1 MVHSAYDAVEL
12 VSGVPGRIE
21 AVASHAGKLLV
32 AASDCSLRIYSPP
45 APADGEIRRD
55 GPYALERQEQ
65 RLWRRAPSAM
75 EASATRDLLLSLSD
89 WVALHRLPGLETV
102 AVVSK
107 TKGAN
112 VFAWDDR
119 RGLLAAGR
127 QKRLTIFRLD
137 GENSVDCFCYT
148 LEFYFVC
155 HWFWPFDRLG
165 SR

>member
-1 MVHSAYDAVEL
+1 
-12 VSGVPGRIE
+12 
-21 AVASHAGKLLV
+21 
-32 AASDCSLRIYSPP
+32 
-45 APADGEIRRD
+45 
-55 GPYALERQEQ
+55 
-65 RLWRRAPSAM
+65 M
-75 EASATRDLLLSLSD
+75 EASASRDLLLSLSE

-137 GENSVDCFCYT
+137 GVDSLVLLLIYSGLLFS
-148 LEFYFVC
+148 LLLLLLVI
-155 HWFWPFDRLG
+155 
-165 SR
+165 